1 MSSTDPLPQTLCPRL
16 FAPCIF
22 SKLGVENRAQAIV
35 LARDSGFGVQ
45 TALSDE
51 GTSVS
56 IDAKTNDRALLRSSA
71 PVLQF
76 A

>member
-35 LARDSGFGVQ
+35 LARDSGFGVP
-45 TALSDE
+45 TAQGQASRPN
-51 GTSVS
+51 TR
-56 IDAKTNDRALLRSSA
+56 IRS
-71 PVLQF
+71 QF
-76 A
+76 TPDLACFPS